1 MVALGDGGLS
11 YDLAVFEGWSAA
23 RPLYSAQS
31 QSFAAA
37 QRGDQMSCQSRLL
50 LLIVL
55 AALFSGSA
63 IAGLQEGLD
72 ALRKGD
78 YAVAAKELRPLA
90 DRGDAEAQYRVGLM
104 YEFGKGFA
112 QDKAQMMVW
121 LGKSA
126 AQGHAAAQTEL
137 GVIYATG
144 DGVPQDDVKA
154 VSWFRKAASQGNAT
168 AQYNLGL
175 LYAKGSGV
183 RNDDAQAIAWFRKA
197 AEQGQLNAQFK
208 LGVAYENG
216 EGVAKDDVLAYA
228 NYAIAARNGY
238 KEAAQYRDDIAAK
251 LDAAQ
256 IREGK
261 ALAAAW
267 DVGKPMPVRTAGGG
281 ATPVAAAPASQAPDK
296 CSATGSMEGEKF
308 AATHCAVARYGDQ
321 HSVAIWFS
329 EDAISPEESQAF
341 QISSYVGEAKGGKQ
355 RTQMQI
361 MFCPGGGAAT
371 ASAAAVKSIDLNTSH
386 AKSPLAGVQWVVESP
401 KDFRVEKLAGEVKP
415 GGRLAGKIVGSRGKT
430 AWNLDFDVALPA
442 KDAAAGMSCG
452 K

>member
-1 MVALGDGGLS
+1 
-11 YDLAVFEGWSAA
+11 
-23 RPLYSAQS
+23 
-31 QSFAAA
+31 
-37 QRGDQMSCQSRLL
+37 MSCQSRMF

-55 AALFSGSA
+55 AMFSRSG

-90 DRGDAEAQYRVGLM
+90 DRGDAEAQYRIGLM

-126 AQGHAAAQTEL
+126 AQGHPAAQTEL

-144 DGVPQDDVKA
+144 DGVPQNDVKA
-154 VSWFRKAASQGNAT
+154 VSWFRKGASQGNAT

-175 LYAKGSGV
+175 LYAKGTGV
-183 RNDDAQAIAWFRKA
+183 RNDDAQAISWFRKA

-216 EGVAKDDVLAYA
+216 EGVTKDDVLAYA

-238 KEAAQYRDDIAAK
+238 KEAAQYRDGIAAK
-251 LDAAQ
+251 LGAAEL
-256 IREGK
+256 REGK

-267 DVGKPMPVRTAGGG
+267 EEGKPMPARTTAGGTSVG
-281 ATPVAAAPASQAPDK
+281 GAAAAAQAPDK
-296 CSATGSMEGEKF
+296 CSASGTMEGEKF
-308 AATHCAVARYGDQ
+308 AATHCAVALYIDQ
-321 HSVAIWFS
+321 HSVAIWFN
-329 EDAISPEESQAF
+329 EEAISPEESQAF
-341 QISSYVGEAKGGKQ
+341 QVSSYVGEAKGGKQ

-361 MFCPGGGAAT
+361 MFCPGGGAAS
-371 ASAAAVKSIDLNTSH
+371 ASAAAVKSIDLTTNH
-386 AKSPLAGVQWVVESP
+386 AKSPLAGIQWVVESP
-401 KDFRVEKLAGEVKP
+401 KDFRVEKMTGEVKP
-415 GGRLAGKIVGSRGKT
+415 GGRLTGKIVGSRSKT
-430 AWNLDFDVALPA
+430 TWNLDFDVTLPA